1 MNDMRN
7 EVKNRTSRLLSVAG
21 VLGVMVSGGL
31 VLAEDWP
38 MWGRNETRNMVSPA
52 KNIPHDFDPGQ
63 FKGLTEE
70 IDPTT
75 TRNIK
80 WIAKLGS
87 QAYGNPTVAGGKVF
101 VGTNNESPRDPK
113 YKGDR
118 SAVYALDEK
127 TGELVWQFNVRKLGS
142 AKVGD
147 WEFLGICSSPAV
159 AGNRVYFVN
168 NLCHVV
174 CLDIDGLRN
183 GNDGPFKDEATYFAE
198 LGKPPIELSETDADI
213 IWVFDMS
220 RELGVF
226 PHNITSSS
234 VLVKDG
240 AVYVT
245 TSNGVDWSHVDII
258 NKQAPTLIKLDAATG
273 ELLAEEASGISER
286 LYHANWSSPAFAT
299 VNGREMVIFGAGD
312 GYVYGFATEPVMKEI
327 DGEEVP
333 VFKEYFRYDCNLP
346 HYKVDEKG
354 QPRRYAS
361 GPGPSEVIATPVV
374 YNGKIYVGIGQ
385 DPEHGEGVGAFH
397 CIDPTKTGDISQ
409 SGRVWMFDQINR
421 SISTASIV
429 DGLVFI
435 ADYSGFVYC
444 LDAET
449 GELYWKHDT
458 YGHIWGSTLVVDG
471 KVYLGNE
478 DGLLTIFAASREKK
492 IINEIEFPGPI
503 YSTPVVAN
511 GVLYIATHTH
521 LYAIAEE

>member
-1 MNDMRN
+1 MRKSPMNRN
-7 EVKNRTSRLLSVAG
+7 RVVWGVAG
-21 VLGVMVSGGL
+21 AMGMAALTGGA
-31 VLAEDWP
+31 LAEDWP
-38 MWGRNETRNMVSPA
+38 QWGRDETKNMASPA
-52 KNIPHDFDPGQ
+52 RNVPHDFDPGQ
-63 FKGLTEE
+63 FIGRSEE
-70 IDPTT
+70 VDPAT

-87 QAYGNPTVAGGKVF
+87 QSYGNPTVSGGKVF

-118 SAVYALDEK
+118 SAVYALDEA
-127 TGELVWQFNVRKLGS
+127 TGNLLWQFNVRKLGS

-147 WEFLGICSSPAV
+147 WEFLGIASSPTV
-159 AGNRVYFVN
+159 VGNRVYFVN

-174 CLDIDGLRN
+174 CVDINGLAD
-183 GNDGPFKDEATYFAE
+183 GNDGPFKDEARYFAAPNQ
-198 LGKPPIELSETDADI
+198 PPIELSETDADI

-220 RELGVF
+220 RETGVF

-258 NKQAPTLIKLDAATG
+258 NTTAPTLIKLDAETG

-286 LYHANWSSPAFAT
+286 LYHCNWSSPAFAS
-299 VNGREMVIFGAGD
+299 VNGRDMIIFGAGD
-312 GYVYGFATEPVMKEI
+312 GYLYGFAPEPVMQEI

-346 HYKVDEKG
+346 HFKVDEDGK
-354 QPRRYAS
+354 PRRYAS
-361 GPGPSEVIATPVV
+361 GPGPSEIIATPVV

-397 CIDPTKTGDISQ
+397 CIDPSKSGDISDT
-409 SGRVWMFDQINR
+409 GRVWMFDGINR

-435 ADYSGFVYC
+435 ADYSGLVYC

-458 YGHIWGSTLVVDG
+458 YGHIWGSTLVADG

-478 DGLLTIFAASREKK
+478 DGLLTIFAASKEKK
-492 IINEIEFPGPI
+492 IINEIEFPGPL
-503 YSTPVVAN
+503 YSSPIVAN